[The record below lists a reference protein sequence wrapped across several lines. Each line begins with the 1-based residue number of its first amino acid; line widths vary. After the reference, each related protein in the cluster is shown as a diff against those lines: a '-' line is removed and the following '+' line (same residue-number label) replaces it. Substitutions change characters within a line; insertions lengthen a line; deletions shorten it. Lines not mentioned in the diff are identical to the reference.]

1 MRRSKGT
8 HADIAAGQTFEPRG
22 HSSEHRPD
30 QGSPL
35 LLRCRLEHHPEHRRP
50 LRTSPQ
56 VDDRYVLLPY
66 RRLGPGARPPGSQR
80 ARKRC
85 CQRPGLFGLYV
96 SVEEAFAL
104 HSLILS
110 RALLIQLPP
119 IRDALS
125 ECVAHETGF
134 CMMRRRLDE

>member
-1 MRRSKGT
+1 VLMSF
-8 HADIAAGQTFEPRG
+8 AGQTLEPRR

-35 LLRCRLEHHPEHRRP
+35 LLRCRLEHHPKHRRP

-66 RRLGPGARPPGSQR
+66 RGLGPGARPPGSQR
-80 ARKRC
+80 ARKRR

-96 SVEEAFAL
+96 SVKEGFAL
-104 HSLILS
+104 PSLILT
-110 RALLIQLPP
+110 RALLDQLPP
-119 IRDALS
+119 IRNALS
-125 ECVAHETGF
+125 ECVAHETRSR
-134 CMMRRRLDE
+134 MVRRRLDE